1 MATSAV
7 GGTALERL
15 QNYKEPTIKR
25 VTKAQQTKIDAV
37 TLKHEGAV
45 EQSTAL
51 GTLSG
56 LVRSFTGAAAVL
68 QRPYDSPFDKKSA
81 TLTTTDVGIAQK
93 YISVTSGKYT
103 PKMAFDVHVNTIAT
117 ASKLII
123 SKGEALNIRS
133 GANIFNGTLTLG
145 VDGINNIVQ
154 INNGDTLENI
164 LAKINSQF
172 VSNGAKA
179 TVTSMKVDATN
190 DYYNIV
196 ISSKE
201 LGVKALTLNWV
212 PLVNVGPANSLLGA
226 ATPGTQADITIDGV
240 QIAPQD
246 SNVFENVIPG
256 VTIKALAPNTV
267 GPANKQTVTIAP
279 DTTNDGVLKDIAK
292 FVRAYNDLKIF
303 VAKMTEKISDKEYA
317 PTAVLHN
324 SSAIRQARFLLD
336 SVFDPSIN
344 SGGKYKLL
352 SDVGIGLAPAEK
364 DEEAPVG
371 TTLLSTVDEA
381 ALRNALETNYEDFT
395 ALFVGKLTVTA
406 NAAGGSKLDLSSM
419 TESLDPKFY
428 NTPMRV
434 KINPGA
440 AAGQVAPFPPVQAVD
455 ENNAPIFDNI
465 NGVLTPRMISW
476 DVEVEIDG
484 ITNPNPLLP
493 NNHTPIRGHYTRNG
507 TDTFG
512 YIDFKDTD
520 LKGLRLQWD
529 AVNVV
534 VGAPEV
540 FTVNLSQDLSDLA
553 YFRSNDLMSEDGNRG
568 TLILTSKEIQQK
580 VKDLSA
586 EQTKLETILEKE
598 LDKIEQQFAKIEQMS
613 ILNDIFL
620 DAISDLLN
628 PTN

>member
-117 ASKLII
+117 ASKIII
-123 SKGEALNIRS
+123 SDGGASHIKS
-133 GANIFNGTLTLG
+133 GANTFYGNLTIN
-145 VDGINNIVQ
+145 VDGVANVVQ
-154 INNGDTLENI
+154 ITPGDTLANI
-164 LAKINSQF
+164 LTKINSQF
-172 VSNGAKA
+172 VNNGARA
-179 TVTSMKVDATN
+179 TATSLKIDDVN
-190 DYYNIV
+190 GYYDII
-196 ISSKE
+196 ISSQE
-201 LGVKALTLNWV
+201 LGNKVLTFNWAA
-212 PLVNVGPANSLLGA
+212 VGLPNANNSLLGGINA
-226 ATPGTQADITIDGV
+226 GTQADITIDGV
-240 QIAPQD
+240 QIAAQD

-256 VTIKALAPNTV
+256 ITIKALAPNTV
-267 GPANKQTVTIAP
+267 GPVNKQTVTIAP
-279 DTTNDGVLKDIAK
+279 DTTNDGVVKDIAK

-317 PTAVLHN
+317 PTAVLN
-324 SSAIRQARFLLD
+324 NFSAIRQARFLLD

-364 DEEAPVG
+364 DEEAPIG
-371 TTLLSTVDEA
+371 TTLLSTVDEE

-395 ALFVGKLTVTA
+395 ALFVGKLKVTA
-406 NAAGGSKLDLSSM
+406 NAVRGSKLDLSMM
-419 TESLDPKFY
+419 TEPLESKFY

-440 AAGQVAPFPPVQAVD
+440 AAGQVAPFTPVQAVD
-455 ENNAPIFDNI
+455 DLGNLIFDPDPAGGPAI
-465 NGVLTPRMISW
+465 PRMISW

-484 ITNPNPLLP
+484 ITNLANPLV
-493 NNHTPIRGHYTRNG
+493 HTPIRGHYTRNG

-540 FTVNLSQDLSDLA
+540 FTVNLSQGLSDLA